1 MDKRLISTVIELKQI
16 HAIETWGLR
25 HRVMWADKPL
35 DFVKLPNDAQGLHY
49 GLFEDSKL
57 VSVISM
63 FANGEQAQFRKFATD
78 MSRQGK
84 GYGSRLLN
92 FMIDEAKKQ
101 GIKELICDARVTAI
115 GFYEKFGMQI
125 DSEVFQ
131 KSGKDYVRMSL
142 KI

>member
-1 MDKRLISTVIELKQI
+1 M
-16 HAIETWGLR
+16 
-25 HRVMWADKPL
+25 
-35 DFVKLPNDAQGLHY
+35 LPNDAQGLHY

-63 FANGEQAQFRKFATD
+63 FINGEQAQFRKFATD

-84 GYGSRLLN
+84 GYGSQLLR
-92 FMIDEAKKQ
+92 FLIDEARKKEV
-101 GIKELICDARVTAI
+101 KELYCDARVTAT

-125 DSEVFQ
+125 DSDVFQ

-142 KI
+142 KIL